1 MEVRPMEAGMHLI
14 GELPPGADDR
24 EVSRRAQE
32 VGVEALPLSAF
43 AMKAKMPPALLLG
56 YAVVPEAQIVEG
68 VRRLANVLRSEDPAG
83 KPAR

>member
-1 MEVRPMEAGMHLI
+1 
-14 GELPPGADDR
+14 
-24 EVSRRAQE
+24 
-32 VGVEALPLSAF
+32 VEALPLSAF